1 MTESEQRWQ
10 IERVAADWMARRQRG
25 LTPRESGEFAEWLRA
40 DPRHAPMAAELDRT
54 WAALDRLAG
63 ADAATLRRW
72 EAEIPRAA
80 RFPHRFRW
88 AVAGL
93 AAAASLALGYFGWW
107 RPAPAGN
114 FGREIATV
122 PGEQT
127 SLALPDG
134 STVRLNTA
142 TALRID
148 YTAEERRVLLL
159 HGEAQFAV
167 AKHPARP
174 FIVQAGRVRVRAV
187 GTEFNVRRRSHA
199 IDVLVTE
206 GRVQVTDTTA
216 GNPQLLARGAQAE
229 PLLVAGERASIPVAD
244 DIPAPAP
251 VQAEILPASEI
262 TRLLAWRERRLV
274 FDETPLPDVIAEF
287 NRYNRHQLVLADPR
301 LATRRFGGSFGMD
314 HPEAFVRLLETR
326 FQVRAEH
333 RSGAT
338 YLRLDEDSGN
348 SP

>member
-1 MTESEQRWQ
+1 MTEPDPLHS
-10 IERVAADWMARRQRG
+10 IELTAADWMARRQQG
-25 LTPRESGEFAEWLRA
+25 LTPRESAAYMVWLDADSRHRRA
-40 DPRHAPMAAELDRT
+40 VAELEQT
-54 WAALDRLAG
+54 WAALDRLAE
-63 ADAATLRRW
+63 ADDSRLRRW
-72 EAEIPRAA
+72 EEAIPRLE
-80 RFPHRFRW
+80 RFPRRFW
-88 AVAGL
+88 WSVAAL
-93 AAAASLALGYFGWW
+93 AAASLAFGYLGWW

-114 FGREIATV
+114 FGRELATA

-127 SLALPDG
+127 SLAMPDG

-142 TALRID
+142 TTLRID
-148 YTAEERRVLLL
+148 YSAAERRVLLL

-167 AKHPARP
+167 AKNSVRP

-187 GTEFNVRRRSHA
+187 GTEFNVRRRSRA

-206 GRVQVTDTTA
+206 GRVQVTDTA
-216 GNPQLLARGAQAE
+216 ARDPQLLARGAQAE
-229 PLLVAGERASIPVAD
+229 PLLAAGEHASIPVAD
-244 DIPAPAP
+244 DVPAPAP
-251 VQAEILPASEI
+251 VQAEVLAPSEI

-274 FDETPLPDVIAEF
+274 FDETPLTEVIAEF

-338 YLRLDEDSGN
+338 YLRLDDDSEN